1 MKSNTIKSIAAL
13 LAGFVAVVV
22 ISIATDLSLGLSG
35 IMKRPFDLNPTWF
48 IGLIVVYR
56 SLYSALGAYITAHFA
71 PSRPFR
77 LAMIGGGIG
86 LILSIVG
93 AVSMWDVPPRWYP
106 IALIVTALPSAWVGA
121 MIWLRSHPTL
131 KN

>member
-1 MKSNTIKSIAAL
+1 MKNNFIKSIGAL
-13 LAGFVAVVV
+13 LAGFVFVVI
-22 ISIATDLSLGLSG
+22 ISIATDLTLGLSG
-35 IMKRPFDLNPTWF
+35 IMKQPLDLNPSWF

-71 PSRPFR
+71 PSQPFR
-77 LAMIGGGIG
+77 LAMIGGVIG

-106 IALIVTALPSAWVGA
+106 IALIVTALPSTWVGA
-121 MIWLRSHPTL
+121 MIWLRRHPTL